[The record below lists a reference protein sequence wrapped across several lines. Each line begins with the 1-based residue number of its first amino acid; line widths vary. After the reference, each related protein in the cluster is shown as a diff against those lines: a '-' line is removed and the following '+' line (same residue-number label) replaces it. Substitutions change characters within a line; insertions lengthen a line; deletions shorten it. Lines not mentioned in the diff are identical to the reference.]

1 MEQNDYLLL
10 FGHDNIDDA
19 INELDDDH
27 DGEIT
32 YQELV
37 AFIEKKGIDIN
48 SRVLGYSRRN
58 INCFGDFVS
67 ALASA
72 LAVSLMKSNVEDRDS
87 DRTIGINTGYVGT
100 TDFQIEEE
108 DRLYVIEC
116 GARAARAFLREYCRK
131 NPEKRLL
138 RNRLLSQSFFTNR
151 GNNEQT
157 EIIASKIHKLSIDIS
172 NNSTIEETKEFP
184 NDEFML
190 MKKMSATNIS
200 NDACYGTE
208 EHVNNETDIQLKQR
222 LDKAAVVKLRS
233 DENIVEIH
241 SKTPQANPSH
251 KLRHKL
257 DTTKEKQW
265 VVVVDQASDKAQLTR

>member
-1 MEQNDYLLL
+1 
-10 FGHDNIDDA
+10 
-19 INELDDDH
+19 LDDDH

-37 AFIEKKGIDIN
+37 AFIAKKGIDIN

-58 INCFGDFVS
+58 INSFGDFVS

-131 NPEKRLL
+131 NPDKRLL

-157 EIIASKIHKLSIDIS
+157 EIIHKLSIDIS

-184 NDEFML
+184 NDELML
-190 MKKMSATNIS
+190 MKKISAANLS
-200 NDACYGTE
+200 NDACFETE

-222 LDKAAVVKLRS
+222 LDKAAVVILRS
-233 DENIVEIH
+233 DREKDLNNDTFENIVEIH
-241 SKTPQANPSH
+241 SKTPQANTSH
-251 KLRHKL
+251 QLRHKL
-257 DTTKEKQW
+257 DTSKEKQW
-265 VVVVDQASDKAQLTR
+265 VVVVDQAADKAQLTR